1 MHEIAYCTVE
11 TPFNLENKR
20 NVNVLS
26 TSNISECPRVVEMLI
41 NQMVDG
47 SVRCSDL

>member
-1 MHEIAYCTVE
+1 MHEIAY
-11 TPFNLENKR
+11 FNLENR
-20 NVNVLS
+20 RNVLS
-26 TSNISECPRVVEMLI
+26 TSNISECPCVVEMLI